1 MDTDATHVPV
11 IPGLPDEI
19 SLLCLARVPR
29 HHHFILSCVSK
40 TWRALLCSQEFLQTR
55 QKYNCQ
61 QTWVYALCKD
71 TSKWNTM
78 LCVLEPQPS
87 TRSWK
92 LICMVP
98 TPCPKRG
105 GMAVETVGERLYL
118 LGGCGLSEN
127 ATDEVF
133 CYNASIF
140 HWEKVAPMP
149 MARCYFVSASLDNKL
164 FVTSGLGITDLSPN
178 SWDVYDPSSDTWHSH
193 KNPMLTAD
201 IVKFIAFD
209 GKLYTIHKTAWNNVR
224 FAGVYHPSNQM
235 WQGMKNEIARQAL
248 GPTAVVCGSLFSLEE
263 SCGKKLMM
271 WQEENG
277 CWDTLGRLSDQLA
290 KPPCL
295 LMGMD
300 RSVYVV
306 GKGFGTVVVF
316 ADTAVSGAG
325 TGVLLCGSI
334 FPRQD
339 LMDLSILSCHAIT
352 I

>member
-1 MDTDATHVPV
+1 
-11 IPGLPDEI
+11 
-19 SLLCLARVPR
+19 
-29 HHHFILSCVSK
+29 
-40 TWRALLCSQEFLQTR
+40 
-55 QKYNCQ
+55 
-61 QTWVYALCKD
+61 
-71 TSKWNTM
+71 
-78 LCVLEPQPS
+78 
-87 TRSWK
+87 
-92 LICMVP
+92 
-98 TPCPKRG
+98 
-105 GMAVETVGERLYL
+105 
-118 LGGCGLSEN
+118 
-127 ATDEVF
+127 
-133 CYNASIF
+133 
-140 HWEKVAPMP
+140 
-149 MARCYFVSASLDNKL
+149 
-164 FVTSGLGITDLSPN
+164 
-178 SWDVYDPSSDTWHSH
+178 
-193 KNPMLTAD
+193 
-201 IVKFIAFD
+201 
-209 GKLYTIHKTAWNNVR
+209 
-224 FAGVYHPSNQM
+224 M

-263 SCGKKLMM
+263 SCGKKLMV